1 MHLFMRWNDYKAF
14 FLSLS
19 CSPPVE
25 SHCVHIQVFFSD
37 SCFTICMSGWEEKE
51 FRVIFR
57 EDNMALFW
65 LYMRYFRLT
74 RSSFLSVLCFDR
86 ATGERE
92 NMKKKIPSCSI
103 VVALWQAS
111 WALCYEEEGMKS
123 LILGCH
129 HSVWWTRIRSSHH
142 TRLHNSIV

>member
-1 MHLFMRWNDYKAF
+1 MIIKHFFYLSRVLLRSSLTVYTYKF
-14 FLSLS
+14 FFQIHVSQYAW
-19 CSPPVE
+19 VDE
-25 SHCVHIQVFFSD
+25 
-37 SCFTICMSGWEEKE
+37 EEKE

-92 NMKKKIPSCSI
+92 NMKKKFPSCSI

-111 WALCYEEEGMKS
+111 WALCYGGEEEGMKS